1 MPENFLPEFLDLV
14 IWGHEHECQIEPLYN
29 PEMGFHVM
37 QPGSSVATSL
47 NDGESVPK
55 HVAILKVAGKKFDV
69 EPIRLKTVRPFIMKE
84 ITLAEEKALK
94 GIWKKEENRLPI
106 THHLHAIVEDMIRQG
121 WDKYLEN
128 HDNIMPEEESNEE
141 KAGRPL
147 IRLRVEYSAPEG
159 GRFDV
164 ENAQR
169 FSSRF
174 VGMTANATDVV
185 QFYRKKKTSRTS
197 KVETVIPEESVLAQ
211 ITLDSIKVDKL
222 VKEFLAAQSLSILPQ
237 NSFGDAV
244 SQFVDKDDKHAM
256 EMFVNESLTSQVK
269 NLLSTEEPVEDDD
282 IADAMDR
289 YRAKL
294 EELFASG
301 VIKKTKPTKLKPK
314 PDHWDSD
321 LDGAWEDQAGA
332 LVRSEDEDENED
344 SNLGAIPPKPARGR
358 DGGRGRGG
366 RGATAASSRRTAAT
380 KATNSRATRGKKQE
394 VIGDDDEESDVLML
408 DDEDDEEGDEDQI
421 FVKETRATSRKA
433 PTTRSTASTRATSKT
448 ALAQKTA
455 TRQSTL
461 NFSPAPPQPA
471 KANGA
476 RKKAIE
482 VSDDEISDDDAFEP
496 VSTAKTKSRR

>member
-1 MPENFLPEFLDLV
+1 MPS
-14 IWGHEHECQIEPLYN
+14 YN

-47 NDGESVPK
+47 NEGESAPK
-55 HVAILKVAGKKFDV
+55 HVAILKITGKKFDV
-69 EPIRLKTVRPFIMKE
+69 EPIRLKTVRPFIMNE

-106 THHLHAIVEDMIRQG
+106 THHLQSIVEEMIRKG
-121 WDKYLEN
+121 WDEYLEN
-128 HDNIMPEEESNEE
+128 HDNIMPDEESTEE

-174 VGMTANATDVV
+174 VGKTANATDVV
-185 QFYRKKKTSRTS
+185 QFYRKKRTTRS
-197 KVETVIPEESVLAQ
+197 AKVDTVIPEEAVIAQ
-211 ITLDSIKVDKL
+211 LTLDSIKVDKL
-222 VKEFLAAQSLSILPQ
+222 VKEFLSLQTLSILPQ

-256 EMFVNESLTSQVK
+256 EMFVNESLASQVK
-269 NLLSTEEPVEDDD
+269 NLLSTEKAAEDDD
-282 IADAMDR
+282 ILAEAMDK

-321 LDGAWEDQAGA
+321 LDGPWEEQAGA
-332 LVRSEDEDENED
+332 LVRSEDEGENED

-358 DGGRGRGG
+358 GGGRGRGG
-366 RGATAASSRRTAAT
+366 RAAAAASTRKTAAT
-380 KATNSRATRGKKQE
+380 KAATSRATRGKKQE
-394 VIGDDDEESDVLML
+394 VIENDEESDALML
-408 DDEDDEEGDEDQI
+408 DDEDEEDDEDQL
-421 FVKETRATSRKA
+421 FVKEAKATSKKA
-433 PTTRSTASTRATSKT
+433 AATKSTASTRATSKG
-448 ALAQKTA
+448 APAKKPA
-455 TRQSTL
+455 TKQTTL
-461 NFSPAPPQPA
+461 SFSQATPQPA

-476 RKKAIE
+476 KKRAIE
-482 VSDDEISDDDAFEP
+482 ISDDEISDDDAFEP
-496 VSTAKTKSRR
+496 VSTAKTKSRQ

>member
-1 MPENFLPEFLDLV
+1 
-14 IWGHEHECQIEPLYN
+14 
-29 PEMGFHVM
+29 M

-47 NDGESVPK
+47 NEGESYPK
-55 HVAILKVAGKKFDV
+55 HVAILKITGKKFDV

-84 ITLAEEKALK
+84 ITLADEKALK

-106 THHLHAIVEDMIRQG
+106 THHLHSIVEEMIRKG
-121 WDKYLEN
+121 WDEYLEN
-128 HDNIMPEEESNEE
+128 HDNIMPEEESSEE

-174 VGMTANATDVV
+174 VGKTANATDVV
-185 QFYRKKKTSRTS
+185 QFYRKKKTNRSA
-197 KVETVIPEESVLAQ
+197 KVDTVIPEEAVIAQ
-211 ITLDSIKVDKL
+211 LTLDSIKVDKL
-222 VKEFLAAQSLSILPQ
+222 VKEFLSLQTLSILPQ

-256 EMFVNESLTSQVK
+256 EMFVNESLASQVK
-269 NLLSTEEPVEDDD
+269 NLLSTEKAVEDDD
-282 IADAMDR
+282 ILAEAMDK

-301 VIKKTKPTKLKPK
+301 VIKRTKPTKLKPK
-314 PDHWDSD
+314 PHHWDSD
-321 LDGAWEDQAGA
+321 LDGPWEEQAGA
-332 LVRSEDEDENED
+332 LVRSDDEDENEE

-358 DGGRGRGG
+358 GGGRGRGG
-366 RGATAASSRRTAAT
+366 RGAAAASTRKTAAT
-380 KATNSRATRGKKQE
+380 KATTSRATRGKKQE
-394 VIGDDDEESDVLML
+394 VIEDDEESDVLML
-408 DDEDDEEGDEDQI
+408 DDDDEEDDDEDHL
-421 FVKETRATSRKA
+421 FVKATKA
-433 PTTRSTASTRATSKT
+433 TPKKAAATKSTALTRATSKT
-448 ALAQKTA
+448 APAKKPA
-455 TRQSTL
+455 AKQSTL
-461 NFSPAPPQPA
+461 NFSQATPQPA

-476 RKKAIE
+476 KKRAIE